1 MFLDKYKIGMRTIK
15 TGIAVS
21 LGMFIA
27 DKLGLYSP
35 LFVGLGAIST
45 MQSSVSES
53 FQSGKNRMLATIT
66 GAIVALVMNYIFPI
80 NYFFMGIG
88 IIIVIHILN
97 LLNWKKAIS
106 LAAMVFIAVYMNRDT
121 EIITYALNRVLDT
134 SVGII
139 VGVLVN
145 YSISAPHSDEQF
157 DLIFSSMKNDIKDIL
172 YDIIT
177 GRNNFDLSRFKS
189 KLDKLESTYELAK
202 DEKRYNFMNKTLI
215 DDDLAKLRAMQIIFT
230 DLAALKSLN
239 CKCCLNESNKS
250 SIEKLLN
257 MTLFLKCD
265 DEITKE
271 DVIYNYHISSLLK
284 NLSNMNQTINLE
296 V

>member
-1 MFLDKYKIGMRTIK
+1 MKLEKYKIGMRTIK
-15 TGIAVS
+15 TGLAVS
-21 LGMFIA
+21 LGMYIS
-27 DKLGLYSP
+27 DLLGLYSP

-66 GAIVALVMNYIFPI
+66 GAIVALIMNYIFPF

-121 EIITYALNRVLDT
+121 EIINYAINRVLDT

-139 VGVLVN
+139 IGVLVN
-145 YSISAPHSDEQF
+145 YSISAPHSNSQF
-157 DLIFSSMKNDIKDIL
+157 DLIFSSMKDDAIDIL

-177 GRNNFDLSRFKS
+177 GRNKIEISRFKS
-189 KLDKLESTYELAK
+189 KLDKLEATYELAK
-202 DEKRYNFMNKTLI
+202 DEERYSFKNKTKFNDNSIKLKLMQGVFN
-215 DDDLAKLRAMQIIFT
+215 DLST
-230 DLAALKSLN
+230 LKSLN

-250 SIEKLLN
+250 LIEKLLN

-265 DEITKE
+265 DEITRE
-271 DVIYNYHISSLLK
+271 DVIYNYHISSLLS
-284 NLSNMNQTINLE
+284 NLLNID
-296 V
+296 

>member
-1 MFLDKYKIGMRTIK
+1 MKLEKYKIGMRTLK
-15 TGIAVS
+15 TGLAVS
-21 LGMFIA
+21 IGMYIA
-27 DKLGLYSP
+27 DLLGLYSP

-66 GAIVALVMNYIFPI
+66 GALVALIMNYIFPF
-80 NYFFMGIG
+80 NYFIMGIG
-88 IIIVIHILN
+88 IIILIHILN

-121 EIITYALNRVLDT
+121 EIINYAINRVLDT

-145 YSISAPHSDEQF
+145 YLISAPHSEDQF
-157 DLIFSSMKNDIKDIL
+157 DFIFSSMKNDARNIL

-177 GRNNFDLSRFKS
+177 GRNKIEISSFKS
-189 KLDKLESTYELAK
+189 KLDKLEATYELAK
-202 DEKRYNFMNKTLI
+202 DEEHYSFKNKTKF
-215 DDDLAKLRAMQIIFT
+215 DDNSIKLKMMQRVFNDLST
-230 DLAALKSLN
+230 LKSLN
-239 CKCCLNESNKS
+239 CKCCLNEANKS
-250 SIEKLLN
+250 LMEKLFN

-265 DEITKE
+265 YEITKE
-271 DVIYNYHISSLLK
+271 DIIYNYHISSLLE
-284 NLSNMNQTINLE
+284 NLSNMD
-296 V
+296 

>member
-1 MFLDKYKIGMRTIK
+1 MKLEKYKIGMRTIK
-15 TGIAVS
+15 TGLAVS
-21 LGMFIA
+21 LGMYIA
-27 DKLGLYSP
+27 DLLGLYSP

-66 GAIVALVMNYIFPI
+66 GALVALIMNYIFPF
-80 NYFFMGIG
+80 NYFIMGIG
-88 IIIVIHILN
+88 IIILIHILN

-121 EIITYALNRVLDT
+121 EIINYAINRVLDT

-145 YSISAPHSDEQF
+145 YLISAPHSEDQF
-157 DLIFSSMKNDIKDIL
+157 DFIFSSMKDDAINIL

-177 GRNNFDLSRFKS
+177 GRNKIEISSFKS
-189 KLDKLESTYELAK
+189 KLDKLEATYELAK
-202 DEKRYNFMNKTLI
+202 DEEHYSFKNKTKF
-215 DDDLAKLRAMQIIFT
+215 DDNSIKLKMMQHVFNDLSTLE
-230 DLAALKSLN
+230 SLN
-239 CKCCLNESNKS
+239 RKCCLNESNKS
-250 SIEKLLN
+250 LTEKLFN

-265 DEITKE
+265 YEITKE
-271 DVIYNYHISSLLK
+271 DIIYNYHISSLLE
-284 NLSNMNQTINLE
+284 NLSNMD
-296 V
+296 

>member
-1 MFLDKYKIGMRTIK
+1 MKLEKYKIGMRTIK
-15 TGIAVS
+15 TGLAVS
-21 LGMFIA
+21 LGMYIA
-27 DKLGLYSP
+27 DLLGLYSP

-66 GAIVALVMNYIFPI
+66 GALVALIMNYIFPF
-80 NYFFMGIG
+80 NYFIMGIG
-88 IIIVIHILN
+88 IIILIHILN

-121 EIITYALNRVLDT
+121 EIINYAINRVLDT

-145 YSISAPHSDEQF
+145 YLISAPHSENQF
-157 DLIFSSMKNDIKDIL
+157 DLIFSSMKDDARNIL

-177 GRNNFDLSRFKS
+177 GRNKIEISSFKS
-189 KLDKLESTYELAK
+189 KLDKLEETYELAK
-202 DEKRYNFMNKTLI
+202 DEEHYSFKNKTKF
-215 DDDLAKLRAMQIIFT
+215 DDNSIKLKMMQRVFNDLST
-230 DLAALKSLN
+230 LKSLN

-250 SIEKLLN
+250 LTEKLFN

-265 DEITKE
+265 YEITKE
-271 DVIYNYHISSLLK
+271 DIIYNYHISSLLE
-284 NLSNMNQTINLE
+284 NLSNMD
-296 V
+296 